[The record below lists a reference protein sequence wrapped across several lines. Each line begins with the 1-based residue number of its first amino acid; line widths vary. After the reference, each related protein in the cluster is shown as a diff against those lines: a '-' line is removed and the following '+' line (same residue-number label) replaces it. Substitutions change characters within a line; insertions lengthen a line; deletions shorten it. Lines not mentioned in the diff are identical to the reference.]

1 MNVLVFFGC
10 CNEVTQIEWLNRNL
24 LSYSSGSLE
33 VQDQIIGGSCSFPL
47 EVLGKNLFQLSLL
60 VSDGL
65 LALLAPRSVPSCPHD
80 ILPMCIFTQIP
91 FYMGISLLGLGVT
104 LLQYDLTLTK
114 LIASATAKSLQS
126 CPTLCDPIDGSP
138 PGSSVLGIL
147 QARTLEW
154 VAISFSNA

>member
-1 MNVLVFFGC
+1 MYQFSLAAIMKQHKQSGLTEIYCLIVQVAKSKIKLLV
-10 CNEVTQIEWLNRNL
+10 E
-24 LSYSSGSLE
+24 
-33 VQDQIIGGSCSFPL
+33 SCSFPL

-60 VSDGL
+60 VSGGL

-104 LLQYDLTLTK
+104 LLQYDLILTK

-126 CPTLCDPIDGSP
+126 YPTLCDPIDGSP

-154 VAISFSNA
+154 IAISFSNA